1 MATYLSRDI
10 TAMRRKPD
18 APRNR
23 KTNACIKQ
31 AAKEIVC
38 LPKRKITSNFGITV
52 LVKQHSKKEKML
64 RKKYMGVWRRV
75 LVQVMVTM
83 TAFPVMEARYASR
96 CTEKRTF
103 PSCWTTGKPSRM
115 NSWTVVPFPMS
126 LCISYSPVLT

>member
-103 PSCWTTGKPSRM
+103 PSCWTAGKPSRM